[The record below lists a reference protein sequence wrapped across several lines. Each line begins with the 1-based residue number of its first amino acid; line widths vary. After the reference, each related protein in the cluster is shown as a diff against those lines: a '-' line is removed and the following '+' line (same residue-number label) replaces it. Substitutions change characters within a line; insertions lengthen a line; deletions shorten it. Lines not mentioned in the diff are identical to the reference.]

1 MKKCIHLSIISIN
14 TQCSICIVDLVI
26 YNFKDRVLRIHSFAM
41 SRSQKIF
48 TFFLFSYSLKMNLKI
63 MHTLQECPLLAV
75 CSSFQL
81 ESVRA
86 LVSDGKLYSLRVRH
100 RISRDPD
107 RTWYSMNLNW
117 STL

>member
-1 MKKCIHLSIISIN
+1 M
-14 TQCSICIVDLVI
+14 VDLVI
-26 YNFKDRVLRIHSFAM
+26 YNFKDRVLRIRSFAM
-41 SRSQKIF
+41 SRSQKKYS
-48 TFFLFSYSLKMNLKI
+48 SYSFLPFKDESENNTI
-63 MHTLQECPLLAV
+63 THTLQECPLLAA

-86 LVSDGKLYSLRVRH
+86 LVSGGKLYSSRVRH

>member
-1 MKKCIHLSIISIN
+1 MKKCIYPRDHINFQFLWLILLFIILRIEFLEFVHLLCHARKRNIPPI
-14 TQCSICIVDLVI
+14 QLP
-26 YNFKDRVLRIHSFAM
+26 FKDESENNTI
-41 SRSQKIF
+41 
-48 TFFLFSYSLKMNLKI
+48 T
-63 MHTLQECPLLAV
+63 HTLQECPLLAA

-86 LVSDGKLYSLRVRH
+86 LVSGGKLYSSRVRH